1 MPYSYRRI
9 HVETAEAL
17 ATVTLDNPPANVITE
32 ELYSELAALIDELDA
47 DRSLGVIVIKSADPA
62 FFMAHFDVELLLQIG
77 AGTVEEAV
85 EINESFQAMLK
96 KLRTMDKVVI
106 GQIEGRVGGGGAEIA
121 MNFDMRFGVKDK
133 TIFNQME
140 VPLGILPGGSGTQ
153 MLPRLVGRGRAMEI
167 ILGAG
172 DIDAETAERWGLLN
186 RIFPAD
192 EIDDWTRQLAQRI
205 SQYPAAALSNAKRAI
220 NCAEQ
225 PLADGLGNESEL
237 FLELLFSNN
246 AIRQME
252 RFMTLGGQT
261 RALELR
267 MAELSQ
273 AVCGRDTLDGDTD

>member
-47 DRSLGVIVIKSADPA
+47 DRSLSVIVIKSADPD

-77 AGTVEEAV
+77 AGTVDEAV
-85 EINESFQAMLK
+85 EINEAFQTMLK

-205 SQYPAAALSNAKRAI
+205 SLYPAAALSNAKRAI

>member
-1 MPYSYRRI
+1 MPYSFNLI
-9 HVETAEAL
+9 HVETTAAL
-17 ATVTLDNPPANVITE
+17 ATVTLDNPPVNVITE
-32 ELYSELAALIDELDA
+32 EFYSELAVLIDELA
-47 DRSLGVIVIKSADPA
+47 LDRSLSVVVIKSADPD
-62 FFMAHFDVELLLQIG
+62 FFMAHFDVELLLQIS

-85 EINESFQAMLK
+85 AINESFQAMLD

-153 MLPRLVGRGRAMEI
+153 MLPRLVGRGRAMEM

-192 EIDDWTRQLAQRI
+192 EIDDWTRRLAQRI
-205 SQYPAAALSNAKRAI
+205 ALYPPAALCNAKRAI

-225 PLADGLGNESEL
+225 PLADGLTNESEL

-246 AIRQME
+246 ARQQMQ
-252 RFMTLGGQT
+252 RFMMLGGQT
-261 RALELR
+261 RAMELR
-267 MAELSQ
+267 MANLSQ
-273 AVCGRDTLDGDTD
+273 AVCGEDTQGGETD

>member
-47 DRSLGVIVIKSADPA
+47 DRSLSVIVIKSADPA

-205 SQYPAAALSNAKRAI
+205 SLYPAAALSNAKRAI

>member
-1 MPYSYRRI
+1 
-9 HVETAEAL
+9 
-17 ATVTLDNPPANVITE
+17 
-32 ELYSELAALIDELDA
+32 
-47 DRSLGVIVIKSADPA
+47 
-62 FFMAHFDVELLLQIG
+62 
-77 AGTVEEAV
+77 
-85 EINESFQAMLK
+85 
-96 KLRTMDKVVI
+96 
-106 GQIEGRVGGGGAEIA
+106 VGGGGAEIA

-153 MLPRLVGRGRAMEI
+153 MLPRLIGRGRAMEI

-192 EIDDWTRQLAQRI
+192 EIDGWTRRLAERI
-205 SQYPAAALSNAKRAI
+205 CLYPTAALRNAKRAI

-225 PLADGLGNESEL
+225 PLADGLTSESEL

-261 RALELR
+261 RAMELR
-267 MAELSQ
+267 MADLSQ
-273 AVCGRDTLDGDTD
+273 AVCGGDTLAADTD